1 MKRMA
6 IPSSAVLLFTFM
18 FATPVLAA
26 PPSNDVFSGAT
37 VIPGLPYNETLDTS
51 EATTDAADAELNEG
65 CGAPETDASV
75 WYEFTPTADVAV
87 LVDVSASD
95 YTAGVIVA
103 TGEPGAFGP
112 VETCGPGSVVF
123 SAMAGTTY
131 FLLIFDD
138 QDDGAGNGGTLELSV
153 TEAPPPPEIDITVDP
168 VGTFDPQTGSVT
180 LTGTVTCT
188 EGAFAFID
196 IQLTQRVGRFTVRGF
211 GFVETVCDGTA
222 QPWTAE
228 IFGDTGLFK
237 GGQAVAVAFG
247 QACDENFNCGFTFEE
262 TTVRLRR

>member
-26 PPSNDVFSGAT
+26 PPTNDDFAGRT

-51 EATTDAADAELNEG
+51 EATSEASDAELNTV
-65 CGAPETDASV
+65 CGAPALDASV
-75 WYEFTPTADVAV
+75 WYEFTPAADVNV

-95 YTAGVIVA
+95 YSAGVFVA
-103 TGEPGAFGP
+103 TGSPGAFGP
-112 VETCGPGSVVF
+112 VEACGPGFVGF
-123 SAMAGTTY
+123 FATAGTTY
-131 FLLIFDD
+131 VLMIIDD
-138 QDDGAGNGGTLELSV
+138 QQDGGGNGGTLELSV
-153 TEAPPPPEIDITVDP
+153 TEAPPPPEIDLNVNP
-168 VGTFDPQTGSVT
+168 VGTFNPQTGSVT

-188 EGAFAFID
+188 DGAFAFID
-196 IQLTQRVGRFTVRGF
+196 IQLTQQVGRFTVRGF
-211 GFVETVCDGTA
+211 GFVQMECDGTA

-228 IFGDTGLFK
+228 VFGDNGLFK
-237 GGQAVAVAFG
+237 GGHALAATFG
-247 QACDENFNCGFTFEE
+247 QACNEFDCGFTFEE